1 MNCCN
6 SIASEMSS
14 GVKVVTQPSSFAAEL
29 PTCDIVQTVGESFK
43 VSDSRHRLQAN
54 EGGN

>member
-1 MNCCN
+1 
-6 SIASEMSS
+6 MSS

>member
-1 MNCCN
+1 
-6 SIASEMSS
+6 MSF
-14 GVKVVTQPSSFAAEL
+14 GVKVVTPPTDGAAEL
-29 PTCDIVQTVGESFK
+29 PTCDIMQTVGESFK